1 MVKNA
6 DGQRGDRSAR
16 TPGAG
21 AARLQQAGPAADIQA
36 ERRRLRVRFEMEA
49 AVLHEGWQRL
59 LPAAGPVGCDA
70 QDLARLSRPADTDW
84 WVKFYPG
91 GNMQRPTGPLCDG
104 CHSVNYNA
112 QTKTVSE
119 WNVGCERC
127 HGPGS
132 EHLRQRRTETIVNP
146 ARL

>member
-70 QDLARLSRPADTDW
+70 QDLARLSRPAEHGL
-84 WVKFYPG
+84 VGEVLPG
-91 GNMQRPTGPLCDG
+91 RQYAAADRAALRRLPLSQLQRADE
-104 CHSVNYNA
+104 NR
-112 QTKTVSE
+112 
-119 WNVGCERC
+119 ERV
-127 HGPGS
+127 
-132 EHLRQRRTETIVNP
+132 ERR
-146 ARL
+146 